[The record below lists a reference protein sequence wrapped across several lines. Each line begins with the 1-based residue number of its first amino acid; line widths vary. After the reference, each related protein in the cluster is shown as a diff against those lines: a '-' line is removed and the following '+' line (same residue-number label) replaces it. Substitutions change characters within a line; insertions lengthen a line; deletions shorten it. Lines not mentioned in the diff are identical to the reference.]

1 MVGLRLLLSTVYLK
15 FSYFRNPFRFT
26 VFISI
31 LTLLNVI
38 MKNLTL
44 KDIAIA
50 LNISVTTVSK
60 ALKNYPDVSVKTKER
75 VKAYAEKVNFTP
87 NSFAAYLRTHES
99 KTVGIVIPR
108 LNHFFFS
115 SILRGIITEAE
126 KHEYMTFI
134 LCSDESYE
142 LEKTQIQRL
151 LNKNVDGIFLSIAD
165 KTHDLT
171 HIQNIMDKDTN
182 LVIFDKYSK
191 LTPCSSVVIDDR
203 KAAYTAVE
211 HLIKKGKKRIA
222 HFRGP
227 LLPQNSI
234 DRFLGYRRALE
245 ENGIEYDKDLVFIC
259 DEINDSEGY
268 DHMQQILDQ
277 KMDVDAIFAVA
288 DLPAVGAIKCLIE
301 NKVQIPEEIAV
312 MGFSNW
318 LISSFITPSLSTI
331 DQPGELMGRK
341 AFQVFL
347 DERYTKKRN
356 EPVVFQKYEIET
368 TLIERKST

>member
-1 MVGLRLLLSTVYLK
+1 MVGVRLILSTVYLK
-15 FSYFRNPFRFT
+15 FSYFQNPFRFT

-99 KTVGIVIPR
+99 KTVGIIIPQ

-126 KHEYMTFI
+126 KNEYMTFI

-171 HIQNIMDKDTN
+171 HIQNIINKDTN

-234 DRFLGYRRALE
+234 DRFLGYRQALE

-318 LISSFITPSLSTI
+318 LISSLITPSLSTI

-347 DERYTKKRN
+347 DERDTKKRN

>member
-1 MVGLRLLLSTVYLK
+1 MVGVRLLLSTVYLK

-108 LNHFFFS
+108 MNHFFFS

-234 DRFLGYRRALE
+234 DRFLGYRQALE

-288 DLPAVGAIKCLIE
+288 DLPAIGAIKCLIE

-318 LISSFITPSLSTI
+318 LISSLITPSLSTI

-347 DERYTKKRN
+347 DERDTKKRN

>member
-1 MVGLRLLLSTVYLK
+1 
-15 FSYFRNPFRFT
+15 
-26 VFISI
+26 
-31 LTLLNVI
+31 

-75 VKAYAEKVNFTP
+75 VKTYAEKVNFTP

-99 KTVGIVIPR
+99 KTVGIVIPW

-115 SILRGIITEAE
+115 SILRGIISEAE

-151 LNKNVDGIFLSIAD
+151 LNKNVDGIFLSIAA

-171 HIQNIMDKDTN
+171 HIQNIMEKDTS

-191 LTPCSSVVIDDR
+191 LTPCSSVVINDR
-203 KAAYTAVE
+203 KAAYTAVN

-234 DRFLGYRRALE
+234 DRFLGYRQALE

-288 DLPAVGAIKCLIE
+288 DLPAIGAIKCLIE

-318 LISSFITPSLSTI
+318 LISSLITPSLSTI

-347 DERYTKKRN
+347 DERATKKRK

-368 TLIERKST
+368 TLIEREST

>member
-259 DEINDSEGY
+259 DKINDSEGY

-318 LISSFITPSLSTI
+318 LISSLITPSLSTI

-347 DERYTKKRN
+347 DERDTKKRN

>member
-1 MVGLRLLLSTVYLK
+1 MVGVRLILSTVYLK
-15 FSYFRNPFRFT
+15 FSYFQNPFRFT

-99 KTVGIVIPR
+99 KTVGIIIPQ

-126 KHEYMTFI
+126 KNEYMTFI

-171 HIQNIMDKDTN
+171 HIQNIINKDTN

-234 DRFLGYRRALE
+234 DRFLGYRQALE
-245 ENGIEYDKDLVFIC
+245 EKGIEYDKDLVFIC

-318 LISSFITPSLSTI
+318 LISSLITPSLSTI

-347 DERYTKKRN
+347 DERDTKKRN

>member
-1 MVGLRLLLSTVYLK
+1 
-15 FSYFRNPFRFT
+15 
-26 VFISI
+26 
-31 LTLLNVI
+31 

-44 KDIAIA
+44 KDIAAA

-99 KTVGIVIPR
+99 KTIGIVIPR
-108 LNHFFFS
+108 LNHYFFS
-115 SILRGIITEAE
+115 SILNGIISEAE

-134 LCSDESYE
+134 LCSEESYE
-142 LEKTQIQRL
+142 LEKVQIQRL
-151 LNKNVDGIFLSIAD
+151 LSKNVDGIFLSIAD
-165 KTHDLT
+165 KTHDMA
-171 HIQNIMDKDTN
+171 HIKNIIDNGTN

-191 LTPCSSVVIDDR
+191 LTSCSSVVINDR
-203 KAAYTAVE
+203 KAAYTAVK

-234 DRFLGYRRALE
+234 DRFLGYKQALE
-245 ENGIEYDKDLVFIC
+245 DHGIEYDKNLVFIC
-259 DEINDSEGY
+259 DEINNSEGY
-268 DHMQQILDQ
+268 DHAQTILDQ
-277 KMDVDAIFAVA
+277 KLDVDAIFAVA
-288 DLPAVGAIKCLIE
+288 DLPAIGAIKCLLE
-301 NKVQIPEEIAV
+301 NRIKIPDQIAV

-318 LISSFITPSLSTI
+318 MISSLITPSLSTI

-341 AFQVFL
+341 AFKVFIE
-347 DERYTKKRN
+347 ERKSKKRN

-368 TLIERKST
+368 TLVERNST

>member
-1 MVGLRLLLSTVYLK
+1 MVGVRLLLSTVYLK

-318 LISSFITPSLSTI
+318 LISSLITPSLSTI